1 MVNHDKSVKRSGGE
15 EWQQPELGSPHPD
28 GVIDPS
34 DSSSDTHND
43 PNTTFNSQTATV
55 YSDSSFP
62 RKEMQKSETKATSRM
77 HNFV

>member
-34 DSSSDTHND
+34 DSTSDKRPKYH
-43 PNTTFNSQTATV
+43 F
-55 YSDSSFP
+55 
-62 RKEMQKSETKATSRM
+62 
-77 HNFV
+77 